1 MAGVPRRTDLGSR
14 LERLERAVAQ
24 LQRTST
30 LSSASISEGDLTVR
44 RGGNIRVIDGGNIEL
59 QDEGQFRIGHDAQL
73 IVEGDDGPQDAPILQ
88 LGSLYVGGR
97 KVARGMIVSQQDGTQ
112 VAILAD
118 DGASILDHR
127 GNDVFA
133 TNRGGHGITSP
144 RLTWQWQRADFP
156 EGFVAT
162 DSDTWTLL
170 WDASVPLLHPQLSTM
185 IAFASGGT
193 AGQVR
198 LKVDG
203 AVRWTSETLSS
214 STNVLADIDVGSM
227 GYPPSKVSSVQL
239 EARRTAGTS
248 TIAVRPYPVL
258 GRG

>member
-1 MAGVPRRTDLGSR
+1 EPVSRFSTRTLARPVRSAEIVAGVPRRTDLGSR

-88 LGSLYVGGR
+88 LGSLYVGGK

-118 DGASILDHR
+118 DGASILDH
-127 GNDVFA
+127 
-133 TNRGGHGITSP
+133 
-144 RLTWQWQRADFP
+144 
-156 EGFVAT
+156 
-162 DSDTWTLL
+162 
-170 WDASVPLLHPQLSTM
+170 
-185 IAFASGGT
+185 
-193 AGQVR
+193 
-198 LKVDG
+198 
-203 AVRWTSETLSS
+203 
-214 STNVLADIDVGSM
+214 
-227 GYPPSKVSSVQL
+227 
-239 EARRTAGTS
+239 
-248 TIAVRPYPVL
+248 
-258 GRG
+258 